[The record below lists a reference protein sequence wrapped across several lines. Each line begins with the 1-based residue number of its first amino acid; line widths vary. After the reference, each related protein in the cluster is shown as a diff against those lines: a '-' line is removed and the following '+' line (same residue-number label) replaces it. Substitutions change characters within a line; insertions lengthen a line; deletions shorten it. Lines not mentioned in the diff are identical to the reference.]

1 MNTSKK
7 QLAISIISAVLLIA
21 SVSAGVYLSSAKS
34 ENKTPIEISKQQAP
48 TLKVDIEFKNEGKEL
63 SYQGQAGKTALE
75 LLSAG
80 TEVAL
85 NGSNENAYVVGIGE
99 INADSS
105 ANEYWGFLVN
115 GEMASVGAGSYIT
128 SDSDIISWKLST
140 F

>member
-63 SYQGQAGKTALE
+63 SYQGQDAAASARQDTQNAGDRSHADAGRSGGP
-75 LLSAG
+75 LLR
-80 TEVAL
+80 
-85 NGSNENAYVVGIGE
+85 NRR
-99 INADSS
+99 
-105 ANEYWGFLVN
+105 
-115 GEMASVGAGSYIT
+115 
-128 SDSDIISWKLST
+128 
-140 F
+140 